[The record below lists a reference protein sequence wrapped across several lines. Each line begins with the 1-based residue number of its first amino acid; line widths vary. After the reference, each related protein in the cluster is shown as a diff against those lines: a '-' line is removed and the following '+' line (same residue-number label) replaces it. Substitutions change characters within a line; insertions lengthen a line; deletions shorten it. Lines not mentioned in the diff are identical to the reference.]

1 MDIWLILRII
11 FFTFLIALGC
21 FALIV
26 FIILRII
33 RRYYKFP
40 APALL
45 TRLIDNPIRRKLIQK
60 PEKIALRMNLEPG
73 MIILEIGPGKGSYT
87 KAVAKKILPDGKV
100 YALDIQETVIN
111 RLKKKIAKE
120 GITNIIPKIDDAYNL
135 SFEDESVDRVL
146 MIACLPE
153 IPDPIRV
160 LKELNR
166 VLTDHASR
174 YLFAPTKTA
183 VENLVREH
191 VYGKIFFLGD
201 VMAEMLRAYL
211 GKFEKSEM
219 LDKLQITPHKYILVT
234 IHRVKNSDNYGSEY
248 LADFYTRY
256 NALLTHI
263 LAVIQG

>member
-60 PEKIALRMNLEPG
+60 PERIALRMNLEPG
-73 MIILEIGPGKGSYT
+73 MIVLEIGPGKGSYT

-100 YALDIQETVIN
+100 YALDIQESVIN
-111 RLKKKIAKE
+111 RLKKKIEKE

-153 IPDPIRV
+153 IPDPIRA

-166 VLTDHASR
+166 VLKADGMVS
-174 YLFAPTKTA
+174 L
-183 VENLVREH
+183 
-191 VYGKIFFLGD
+191 
-201 VMAEMLRAYL
+201 
-211 GKFEKSEM
+211 SEM
-219 LDKLQITPHKYILVT
+219 IPDPDYPRRKTEIKWARSAGFELEEQFGNWFIYQLNFKKM
-234 IHRVKNSDNYGSEY
+234 E
-248 LADFYTRY
+248 
-256 NALLTHI
+256 
-263 LAVIQG
+263 VIKKE